1 METQRILKIM
11 EETEKLQRSLD
22 VPVMISSDEVLK
34 IVVNDLIKKYK
45 SCVERKDTE
54 HIEVFEKVLR
64 YYLSEEEFEEMT
76 K

>member
-1 METQRILKIM
+1 METQKMLRAI
-11 EETEKLQRSLD
+11 EEAEKLQRSLD
-22 VPVMISSDEVLK
+22 VPVMISFGEVLK

-54 HIEVFEKVLR
+54 NIEAFKKVLR
-64 YYLSEEEFEEMT
+64 YYLSEEEFKEMT